1 MQFAKVI
8 DHSKESGN
16 FILNNTLKLT
26 GVACILAT
34 AVYAHAADKGPHDAA
49 IKGRQAMFQTY
60 SFNMGILGAMAKEK
74 VEYNAELA
82 SEAAA
87 NLQAAANFGQSAM
100 WPPGSDSET
109 EGNAKNRALSVIWE
123 TFPAIVEKSDAL
135 KSSTA
140 VLAEQAGQGLA
151 ALQGAIGDVGASCK
165 GCHDD
170 YRAEKK

>member
-1 MQFAKVI
+1 MKGKVI
-8 DHSKESGN
+8 
-16 FILNNTLKLT
+16 LLA
-26 GVACILAT
+26 GVAVLGA
-34 AVYAHAADKGPHDAA
+34 ALYANAADKGPHDAA

-74 VEYNAELA
+74 TEYNADIA

-87 NLQAAANFGQSAM
+87 NLMAAANFGQSSM
-100 WPPGSDSET
+100 WPAGSDSET
-109 EGNAKNRALSVIWE
+109 EGNAKNRALSAIWE

-135 KSSTA
+135 KKSSA

-151 ALQGAIGDVGASCK
+151 ALQGAMGDVGASCK

-170 YRAEKK
+170 YRAERK